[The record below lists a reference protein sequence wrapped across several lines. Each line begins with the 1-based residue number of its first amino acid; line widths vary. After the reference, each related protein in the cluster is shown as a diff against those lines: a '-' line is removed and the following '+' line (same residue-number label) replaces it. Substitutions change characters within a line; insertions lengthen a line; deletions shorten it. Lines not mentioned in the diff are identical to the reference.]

1 MGVGHSKESHKE
13 TRRKQKMNAEDYHH
27 KDEKIN
33 QLNKFCSYIKGKYG
47 DNEILEVFAG
57 QGNLTEY
64 YKNISINVTA
74 MTKETFGDSFH
85 AIYKLRAD
93 RKKYDVI
100 DIDSYGYPDKF
111 FPVIFEMMK
120 ERCLL
125 VFTFPIVGVNCLNGI
140 TEQHFYTF
148 YFQKPTIGTVVGR
161 ITDWALR
168 EWFLVSLLDVVK
180 IKRIYRFVFDCR
192 RVLATEMCN
201 VRNR

>member
-1 MGVGHSKESHKE
+1 MGTGHSKESHRE
-13 TRRKQKMNAEDYHH
+13 IRKQQKMNVKDYHH
-27 KDEKIN
+27 PDEKIA
-33 QLNKFCSYIKGKYG
+33 QLNKFYSYIKGKHG

-57 QGNLTEY
+57 KGNLTEY

-74 MTKETFGDSFH
+74 MNKEALGSSFD
-85 AIYKLRAD
+85 AIYKLRAEK
-93 RKKYDVI
+93 KKYDVI
-100 DIDSYGYPDKF
+100 DIDSYGYPDRF
-111 FPVIFEMMK
+111 FPVVFEMM
-120 ERCLL
+120 RDNCLL

-140 TEQHFYTF
+140 AEQHFYTF

-192 RVLATEMCN
+192 RVKATEMCN